1 MFFFEA
7 LIILSVGFCL
17 LRILGK
23 KTVSEMTGLE
33 LITMLSMASV
43 TGHAVSE
50 DGLGRTII
58 TLCLF
63 VALLITIQYLAI
75 KFNFI
80 ENIIIGK
87 ATPVIKEG
95 QLDPV
100 NLKRLRM
107 SVDQLEARMREKGI
121 SSMEDI
127 KWGTIE
133 ISGELGYELTSKS
146 KPLTVEELE
155 KLLAQYGLV
164 KPSKAKP
171 KNDLFQEVFQ
181 YHEPDKKEA
190 DSIHLE

>member
-1 MFFFEA
+1 MFFVEA

-63 VALLITIQYLAI
+63 VALLITVQYLAI

-80 ENIIIGK
+80 E
-87 ATPVIKEG
+87 
-95 QLDPV
+95 
-100 NLKRLRM
+100 
-107 SVDQLEARMREKGI
+107 
-121 SSMEDI
+121 
-127 KWGTIE
+127 
-133 ISGELGYELTSKS
+133 
-146 KPLTVEELE
+146 

-164 KPSKAKP
+164 QPAKAKP

-181 YHEPDKKEA
+181 YHESDKKEA